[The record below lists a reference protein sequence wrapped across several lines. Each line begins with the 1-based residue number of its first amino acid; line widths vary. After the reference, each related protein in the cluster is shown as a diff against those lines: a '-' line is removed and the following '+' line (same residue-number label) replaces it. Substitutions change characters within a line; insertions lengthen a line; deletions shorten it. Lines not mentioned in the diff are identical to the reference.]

1 MTKLKT
7 SKQVREGG
15 KIYGQLPN
23 RLTPSEVKTLL
34 VVIVLIAIFAAMVM
48 ILGSVFI
55 GGE

>member
-7 SKQVREGG
+7 AKQVREGG

-34 VVIVLIAIFAAMVM
+34 VVIVLIAIFAATVM

-55 GGE
+55 GG